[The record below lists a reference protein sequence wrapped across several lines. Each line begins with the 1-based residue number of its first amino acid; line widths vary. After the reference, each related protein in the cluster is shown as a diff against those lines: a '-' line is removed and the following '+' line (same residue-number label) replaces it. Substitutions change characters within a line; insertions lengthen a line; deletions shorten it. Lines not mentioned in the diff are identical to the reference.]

1 MDDDSAYKL
10 KVLLLLG
17 DVPSTPLLGSLDI
30 VIFVLK
36 QEKER
41 EKINTKRDGITALF
55 ILSIFFNFL
64 AVYQTLVQPNM
75 KHESLS
81 GPIAAS
87 HLTNTSGI
95 FAHHLLINSGG
106 SP

>member
-36 QEKER
+36 QEKEG
-41 EKINTKRDGITALF
+41 EKKKIKKRWDIAALF
-55 ILSIFFNFL
+55 ILSIFF
-64 AVYQTLVQPNM
+64 
-75 KHESLS
+75 
-81 GPIAAS
+81 
-87 HLTNTSGI
+87 
-95 FAHHLLINSGG
+95 
-106 SP
+106 